1 MLANSNSKRLS
12 ERAGLFVVYEISM
25 DHYKLQNLYCGKAF
39 KKPFDWNNPSK
50 PLYTYEIAEDISTT
64 RNNQEKYYQ
73 ELRRRLTASMSKF
86 KLACL
91 VLGLSIIGIIIL
103 GACMYGY
110 YLLDQWLSG
119 FTPSWA
125 RAVIRVLI
133 AGIVMAI
140 GVWTEVKSNEW

>member
-1 MLANSNSKRLS
+1 
-12 ERAGLFVVYEISM
+12 
-25 DHYKLQNLYCGKAF
+25 
-39 KKPFDWNNPSK
+39 
-50 PLYTYEIAEDISTT
+50 
-64 RNNQEKYYQ
+64 
-73 ELRRRLTASMSKF
+73 
-86 KLACL
+86 
-91 VLGLSIIGIIIL
+91 
-103 GACMYGY
+103 MYGY

>member
-1 MLANSNSKRLS
+1 
-12 ERAGLFVVYEISM
+12 
-25 DHYKLQNLYCGKAF
+25 
-39 KKPFDWNNPSK
+39 
-50 PLYTYEIAEDISTT
+50 
-64 RNNQEKYYQ
+64 
-73 ELRRRLTASMSKF
+73 MSKF

-125 RAVIRVLI
+125 RAVIGVLI